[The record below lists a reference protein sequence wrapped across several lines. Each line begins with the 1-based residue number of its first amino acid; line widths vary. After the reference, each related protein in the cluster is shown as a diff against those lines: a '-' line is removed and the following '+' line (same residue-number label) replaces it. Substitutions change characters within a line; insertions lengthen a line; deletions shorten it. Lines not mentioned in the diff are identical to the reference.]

1 MAVEDCIQRGS
12 RDGVKD
18 ADNAPLRRHDEMTAH
33 DDDGGDDDDDSHGPA
48 VQNALGAE
56 GADDAETPLHG
67 DHHGQ
72 ETGDV
77 DEARQT

>member
-33 DDDGGDDDDDSHGPA
+33 DDDGGDDDDDGHGPA
-48 VQNALGAE
+48 VQNAL
-56 GADDAETPLHG
+56 
-67 DHHGQ
+67 
-72 ETGDV
+72 
-77 DEARQT
+77 